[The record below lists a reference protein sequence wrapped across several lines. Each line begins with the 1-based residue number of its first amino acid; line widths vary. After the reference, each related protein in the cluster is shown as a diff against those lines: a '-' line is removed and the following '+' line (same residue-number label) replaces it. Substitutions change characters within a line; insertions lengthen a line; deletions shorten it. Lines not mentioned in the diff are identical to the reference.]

1 MISIRKNFF
10 YNTAYHLLTLL
21 APLVTTPYLSRVLS
35 ASGIGT
41 YSYAFTITSYFTI
54 FILLGL
60 ENYGSRE
67 IASHNH
73 NKDELS
79 HTFCGIYYMQLIL
92 GIIITCV
99 YIGYCLL
106 FADDKIF
113 SLIFTINIITSI
125 LDVNWFLSGTESFSS
140 IAIRNMVAKTAMTA
154 LIFIFIKGPDDVMI
168 YCIIMLLSNLF
179 SVLIMWPKV
188 FRSIYICRMPFKD
201 IFKHLKP
208 NLYLFMSVVS
218 VLLLKTIDKFML
230 GIMDSSKVQ
239 LGYYELAERIIS
251 IPNILV
257 TSLGTVMLSRVSNL
271 ISDGDKEY
279 RNAIINTM
287 IFSMLVVSS
296 MSFGIMS
303 VTKEFIPLFYGDG
316 YDACVSLYLTMLPC
330 SIFMSFANVIRTNYM
345 LPNKMDKYV
354 VISGFVALAVNV
366 VANALLIPK
375 FFAWG
380 AAIGTLIAEVVDC
393 VMQCVFT
400 RKHLPLTIYLKY
412 AAIMICIGGAM
423 FAVLY
428 FCNFGAIISSTV
440 AILFIKIAVGMLI
453 FILLTC
459 LYFVI
464 AYRFGDENIIRFVS
478 LIFKK
483 KNRKV
488 QSNTVVSET
497 TDAVSDTQNGMDSK
511 SLDQGE

>member
-1 MISIRKNFF
+1 M
-10 YNTAYHLLTLL
+10 TLL
-21 APLVTTPYLSRVLS
+21 APLITTPYLSRVLS

-67 IASHNH
+67 IAGHNH

-99 YIGYCLL
+99 YIGYCFL

-113 SLIFTINIITSI
+113 SLVFTINILTSI
-125 LDVNWFLSGTESFSS
+125 LDINWFLSGTESFSS
-140 IAIRNMVAKTAMTA
+140 VAIRNIVAKTVMTA
-154 LIFIFIKGPDDVMI
+154 LIFIFVKGPDDVLI
-168 YCIIMLLSNLF
+168 YCLIMLSSNLF

-188 FRSIYICRMPFKD
+188 FRSIHICRVSFKD

-230 GIMDSSKVQ
+230 GIMDPSKVQ
-239 LGYYELAERIIS
+239 LGYYELSERIIS

-257 TSLGTVMLSRVSNL
+257 TSLGAVMLSRVSNL
-271 ISDGDKEY
+271 ISVGDKEY
-279 RNAIINTM
+279 RNSIINTM

-296 MSFGIMS
+296 MSFGIMG
-303 VTKEFIPLFYGDG
+303 VTEEFIPLFYGVG
-316 YDACVSLYLTMLPC
+316 YDECVKLYLTMLPC
-330 SIFMSFANVIRTNYM
+330 SLFMSFANVIRMNYM
-345 LPNKMDKYV
+345 LPNKMDNYV
-354 VISGFVALAVNV
+354 VISGIVALIVNV
-366 VANALLIPK
+366 AANALLIPK
-375 FFAWG
+375 FYAWG
-380 AAIGTLIAEVVDC
+380 AAIGTLIAEIVDC
-393 VMQCVFT
+393 VMQCIFT
-400 RKHLPLTIYLKY
+400 RKYLPLTVYLKY

-453 FILLTC
+453 FISLTC
-459 LYFVI
+459 LYFFI

-478 LIFKK
+478 LIFKN
-483 KNRKV
+483 KNRKA
-488 QSNTVVSET
+488 QF
-497 TDAVSDTQNGMDSK
+497 DAVESEATEEISDAQDGMDSK
-511 SLDQGE
+511 SADQSE